1 VALVLRFLIGAVVVS
16 AFAALGEAFKPK
28 RFSGLFGAAPS
39 IALVTLA
46 MTFKSDGPG
55 YVAVEARSMALGGF
69 AFAAYCSACILIAKR
84 AWCPVWLAAA
94 SAWGVWGMVAFGAWK
109 VLLALGR
116 P

>member
-1 VALVLRFLIGAVVVS
+1 MSVS

-28 RFSGLFGAAPS
+28 RFSGLFAAAPS

-46 MTFKSDGPG
+46 MTFHSEGPR

-69 AFAAYCSACILIAKR
+69 AFAAYCGSCIVIAKH
-84 AWCPVWLAAA
+84 AWCPIWLAAV
-94 SAWGVWGMVAFGAWK
+94 SAWCVWGVVAFGAWK
-109 VLLALGR
+109 VLLVLGGA